1 MSEKSHSSFGSEHQ
15 LAGEPLSV
23 RWPFDGSKLLSHSAR
38 CPCLFVTGGA
48 RTRWNLGDEA
58 STSLDTTGRGSPT
71 IEVPRRCIRPGNSQR
86 LNGPGRGRHIERG
99 PSGLHETKTIQR
111 DRKGHPCPR
120 TRPSGRA
127 KETNLARALIISAL
141 PGILSHSSQDR
152 NASPRK
158 AGGAVNIK
166 QSKEQQRKTGR
177 PGPGVRDLSQIAF
190 ARY

>member
-1 MSEKSHSSFGSEHQ
+1 MGP
-15 LAGEPLSV
+15 AAV
-23 RWPFDGSKLLSHSAR
+23 
-38 CPCLFVTGGA
+38 
-48 RTRWNLGDEA
+48 
-58 STSLDTTGRGSPT
+58 DT
-71 IEVPRRCIRPGNSQR
+71 
-86 LNGPGRGRHIERG
+86 LNADR
-99 PSGLHETKTIQR
+99 SGLHETKTIQR

-127 KETNLARALIISAL
+127 KEADLARALIISAL

-177 PGPGVRDLSQIAF
+177 PGPAVRDFGKIDLHNSEFELRGVSKHGMRSEIGRA
-190 ARY
+190 ATLTT

>member
-1 MSEKSHSSFGSEHQ
+1 MGP
-15 LAGEPLSV
+15 AAV
-23 RWPFDGSKLLSHSAR
+23 
-38 CPCLFVTGGA
+38 
-48 RTRWNLGDEA
+48 
-58 STSLDTTGRGSPT
+58 DT
-71 IEVPRRCIRPGNSQR
+71 
-86 LNGPGRGRHIERG
+86 LNADR
-99 PSGLHETKTIQR
+99 SGLHETKTIQR

-127 KETNLARALIISAL
+127 KETDLARALIISAL

-177 PGPGVRDLSQIAF
+177 PGPGVRDFGQIAF
-190 ARY
+190 ARYWIRASGGFQAWNAVRDRQSRNSDHITTIGLPGWPGNPVFSHRHSPVANIETNSSSGGFLSMECGQKLAEPQI